1 MRWRWSWPNANGT
14 DQWEALAPGWDTSP
28 APLRDDDPQSGGSA
42 GRIYDY
48 DVPGVIATGNHAD
61 GYTFRLRWNF
71 RAVALYNTTRCSE
84 YLPWF
89 TRQSYRK
96 LGPSD
101 TGTGTCPGAHSLT
114 DEAKEWDGDAWAPG
128 VVRVEW
134 PTNEYATWVTGNDSD
149 TLYVDPEWPS
159 WTQYLWDEVP
169 YKVIVGPS
177 DTPTWVVLT
186 DITGDNVSEDGITPW
201 TWSLDA

>member
-1 MRWRWSWPNANGT
+1 MRWRWSGPNANGT
-14 DQWEALAPGWDTSP
+14 DQWEALAPGWDTSS

-48 DVPGVIATGNHAD
+48 AVPGVIATGNHAD
-61 GYTFRLRWNF
+61 GYALRLRWNF

-114 DEAKEWDGDAWAPG
+114 DEAKEWGGDAWAPG

-177 DTPTWVVLT
+177 NTPTWVVLT